1 MICKG
6 NIKSIS
12 ISVSDTVK
20 LVCFNNLVRSKI
32 SVHTERR
39 FLRNCIGAI
48 NLFSH
53 RGVTHLSDQTYI
65 SLESEQI
72 SPKIFFSF
80 RCIDIQCRRLAP
92 YIYKYLFK
100 ILCLI

>member
-6 NIKSIS
+6 NVKSIS
-12 ISVSDTVK
+12 ISVSDTVE
-20 LVCFNNLVRSKI
+20 LVCCNNLVRSKI

-48 NLFSH
+48 NLFNH

-72 SPKIFFSF
+72 SPKMFFSF
-80 RCIDIQCRRLAP
+80 CCIDIECRRLALSLHLQ
-92 YIYKYLFK
+92 IF
-100 ILCLI
+100 IQNV